1 MLDFQIRGLQLQLQ
15 LLLQDVSYMH
25 SSDKAVT
32 HEAKLLNVSMPK
44 GKTIKINRGCL
55 WRR

>member
-1 MLDFQIRGLQLQLQ
+1 MLDFQIHGLQLQLQ

-32 HEAKLLNVSMPK
+32 HEAKLLKVSMPK
-44 GKTIKINRGCL
+44 GKIIKINRGCL